1 MQSAQIIQRG
11 NNYIVQH
18 GTDAGMY
25 VQFYM
30 ESIEDKEASE
40 KEGRPIFRDHEFI
53 KIMPPGDKNTVICEP
68 VNEEYRT
75 RWPNQYAA
83 FKNQQVQPNDGTPLE
98 EWPSLRKSQV
108 MMFKAVNV
116 HTVEQLAN
124 VSDTNLSN
132 LGMGSREFR
141 DKALAYIETAKTGA
155 IPAAAQNRI
164 LELEKQIEALTN
176 QMAGF
181 KIEAPEETEAK
192 KRGRPPKIEG

>member
-1 MQSAQIIQRG
+1 MQPQIIQRG

-18 GTDAGMY
+18 GTDAGMF
-25 VQFYM
+25 VLFYM

-68 VNEEYRT
+68 VNDEYRM
-75 RWPNQYAA
+75 RWPNQYNA
-83 FKNQQVQPNDGTPLE
+83 FKNQQVQVNDGTPLE
-98 EWPSLRKSQV
+98 EWPILRKSQV

-124 VSDTNLSN
+124 VSDQNLPN

-141 DKALAYIETAKTGA
+141 DKAIAYIETAKTGA
-155 IPAAAQNRI
+155 VPAQAQNRI
-164 LELEKQIEALTN
+164 IDLERQVEALTN
-176 QMAGF
+176 QLAGL
-181 KIEAPEETEAK
+181 KEAVSETPK
-192 KRGRPPKIEG
+192 PRGRPPKSTEE